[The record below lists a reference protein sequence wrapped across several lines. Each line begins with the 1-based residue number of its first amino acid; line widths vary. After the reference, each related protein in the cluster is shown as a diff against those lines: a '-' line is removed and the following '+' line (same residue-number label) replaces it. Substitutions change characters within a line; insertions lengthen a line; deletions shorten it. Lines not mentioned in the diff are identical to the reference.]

1 MAESFQEFCGDSVI
15 FNESL
20 LIDNWWPEFTP
31 CFQNTLLVWVPSGWL
46 WLTLPFYLGY
56 MCNVKDATPIR
67 VNMLNTLK
75 MFFSIFLSFICVVD
89 ALKAVSDGEKEDVVT
104 AVYVAKGLQ
113 AATFLLAA
121 ILVQLERKLGFVT
134 SGVQFIFWL
143 LTSLAGVV
151 PFYSRIIQQEY
162 NDNLFRFALFYVYYG
177 FVVIA
182 LLLHCFADNPRRQ
195 GYYHMG
201 NVLSPET
208 RASFPSRVTFNW
220 INSLLF
226 KGYRKSLE
234 EEDLFELHPR
244 DKSEKVLPEFWKA
257 WMKEVRKAQ
266 MKNQKKARNAVSTL
280 HHNLMQDR
288 AAHASEKTPLLKA
301 THTSNSDVYFKDKD
315 KDKPQLVQPSLFK
328 VLVKTYGFTLF
339 ISHVW
344 KAVYDLL
351 SFVNPLLTNALI
363 AFIDNRANE
372 QEWKGYVYACSFFLV
387 AVTQSCFYHQ
397 HFHISMTLGMR
408 IKSAVISAVYKKALT
423 ISSDARKESTVGE
436 IVNLMSV
443 DCQRLQDVTGYLYVI
458 WSSPLLIAIALYML
472 WGLLGPSVM
481 AGLGVMILLFPIN
494 GIMAGKLRKYQL
506 QQMKLKDA
514 RIKLMS
520 EVLNGIKVL
529 KLYAWE
535 LSFQEKVLAIRRQ
548 ELALL
553 KKVAYFNAVM
563 SFFWTCAPYLVTLA
577 TFAAYILSSTDNVL
591 DAQKAFVSL
600 SLFNILRMPINAL
613 PMIIP
618 YYIQGWVSVT
628 RVSKFLRAKDLDD
641 ANVQQDPHSDAAIKI
656 ERGNFTWD
664 KELPK
669 PTLRK
674 IDLQIPEGKLVA
686 VVGQVGAG
694 KSSLISAMLGEM
706 EKLTGNV
713 TVKSSLA
720 YVPQEAWIQNAT
732 LRDNITFGQHHSEKK
747 YEQVIE
753 ACALTSDLE
762 ILPGKDMTEI
772 GEKGINLSGGQ
783 KQRVSLARAVYSDA
797 DIYLLDDPLSAVDSH
812 VGKHIFQEV
821 VSQKGILRHKTR
833 VLVTHGVHWL
843 PMTDMIVVLVDG
855 EITEMGTYDE
865 LLSHDGA
872 FAQFLKTY
880 LTQED
885 DTDQED
891 DPEIQEMKSK
901 ILQRVESVTSDGV
914 TSGDEVTRKSK
925 LKRETS
931 VVADASKKLTAP
943 DKPADSGE
951 KLIQEEKAETGR
963 VKFSVFMDYAKAIG
977 GITTFFI
984 FLIFAMYQAAT
995 MASNIWIS
1003 MWTDDALLKNMSLVN
1018 TSDYQNR
1025 NTMYLGVYGA
1035 FGCVQAVVILFYSVL
1050 ASVRM
1055 VQAAGNIHAK
1065 MLYNIL
1071 RSPMSF
1077 FDTTPIGRIVNR
1089 FSRDVETVDNN
1100 LPGVLRMW
1108 INCVFSVMGTLIV
1121 ISYSTPIFLSVIV
1134 PLGILYYLVQRF
1146 YIATS
1151 RQLKRLESTTRSPI
1165 YSHFGETITGA
1176 PSIRAYKV
1184 TDRFIT
1190 ESTQRVDKN
1199 LTFYFAGLAS
1209 NRWLG
1214 FRLEFLGNT
1223 IVLFAALFSVITT
1236 DLPSGIV
1243 GLSVSYALQITQ
1255 ALNWLV
1261 RMTSDLET
1269 NIVSVERMKEYSE
1282 TPTEAEWIDPY
1293 RKPPRL
1299 WPDEGKVT
1307 FENYMTRYRPELDL
1321 VLKGISC
1328 NISGGEKIGIVG
1340 RTGAGKSSL
1349 TVALFRLIEAAG
1361 GRIVVDGRAIDDM
1374 GLHDLRSKLTIL
1386 PQDPVIFSGTL
1397 RMNLDPFDS
1406 HIDEDLWQALEHA
1419 HLKTFVS
1426 ELPSQLEYECG
1437 EGGQNLSVGQRQL
1450 VCLAR
1455 TLLRK
1460 TKILVLDE
1468 ATAAVDMETD
1478 DLIQN
1483 TIKTEFRD
1491 STVITI
1497 AHRLNTIM
1505 DYDRI
1510 LVLDQGLIKE
1520 FDSPATLLADKHSVF
1535 YGMAKDA
1542 NLV

>member
-1 MAESFQEFCGDSVI
+1 MAESFQEFCGDSAI

-20 LIDNWWPEFTP
+20 LFDNWWPEFTP
-31 CFQNTLLVWVPSGWL
+31 CFQNTLLVWVPCGWL

-56 MCNVKDATPIR
+56 MCTVDDPTPLRI
-67 VNMLNTLK
+67 NILNTLK
-75 MFFSIFLSFICVVD
+75 TFFSIFLSFICVVD
-89 ALKAVSDGEKEDVVT
+89 VLKAVSDGEKEDVVT

-113 AATFLLAA
+113 AGTFLLAA
-121 ILVQLERKLGFVT
+121 ILVQLERKRGFIT
-134 SGVQFIFWL
+134 SGIQFIFWL
-143 LTSLAGVV
+143 LTTLAGVV

-162 NDNLFRFALFYVYYG
+162 NDHLFRFALFYVYYV
-177 FVVIA
+177 FVLGG
-182 LLLHCFADNPRRQ
+182 LLLHCFADNPTRQ

-201 NVLSPET
+201 TVLSPET
-208 RASFPSRVTFNW
+208 RASFLSRVTFSW

-244 DKSEKVLPEFWKA
+244 DKSERVLPQFWKA
-257 WMKEVRKAQ
+257 WVKEVRKAQ
-266 MKNQKKARNAVSTL
+266 RKNQEKARYSASTL
-280 HHNLMQDR
+280 NHNLMQDEGAR
-288 AAHASEKTPLLKA
+288 ASEKTPLLQA
-301 THTSNSDVYFKDKD
+301 AHSSHSDVSFKVKD
-315 KDKPQLVQPSLFK
+315 KDKPPQAQPSLFK
-328 VLVKTYGFTLF
+328 VLLKTYGPTLL
-339 ISHVW
+339 ISHLW
-344 KAVYDLL
+344 KAMYDLL

-363 AFIDNRANE
+363 SFIDNRATE
-372 QEWKGYVYACSFFLV
+372 QEWKGYVYACSFFVV
-387 AVTQSCFYHQ
+387 AVTQSCFFHQ

-481 AGLGVMILLFPIN
+481 AGLGVMILLFPVN
-494 GIMAGKLRKYQL
+494 GVMAGKLRKYQL
-506 QQMKLKDA
+506 QLMKLKDA

-520 EVLNGIKVL
+520 EVLNGMKVL

-535 LSFQEKVLAIRRQ
+535 LSFQEKVLVIRRQ

-553 KKVAYFNAVM
+553 RKVAYFNAVM

-618 YYIQGWVSVT
+618 YYIQGWVSVS

-641 ANVQQDPHSDAAIKI
+641 SNVRQDPHSDAAIKV
-656 ERGNFTWD
+656 EQGNFTWD
-664 KELPK
+664 RDLAK

-674 IDLQIPEGKLVA
+674 MNLEVPEGKLVA

-706 EKLTGNV
+706 DKLSGSV
-713 TVKSSLA
+713 TVKSSIA

-732 LRDNITFGQHHSEKK
+732 LRDNITFGQEHNEKK
-747 YEQVIE
+747 YKKIVE

-783 KQRVSLARAVYSDA
+783 KQRVSLARAIYSDA

-821 VSQKGILRHKTR
+821 VGHKGILRHKTR
-833 VLVTHGVHWL
+833 LLVTHGVHWL
-843 PMTDMIVVLVDG
+843 PMTDMVVVLVDG

-880 LTQED
+880 LTQHD
-885 DTDQED
+885 GTDEED
-891 DPEIQEMKSK
+891 DPDIQEMKSR
-901 ILQRVESVTSDGV
+901 ILQRVESVTSDAV
-914 TSGDEVTRKSK
+914 TSGDEGIRKSK
-925 LKRETS
+925 LNRKQS
-931 VVADASKKLTAP
+931 VVADAGKKLT
-943 DKPADSGE
+943 DKPKDTGSGD
-951 KLIQEEKAETGR
+951 KLIQEEKSETGR

-984 FLIFAMYQAAT
+984 FFIFAIYQAAT

-1003 MWTDDALLKNMSLVN
+1003 MWTDDALLKNLSLVN
-1018 TSDYQNR
+1018 TSDYQDKNV
-1025 NTMYLGVYGA
+1025 MYLGVYGA
-1035 FGCVQAVVILFYSVL
+1035 FGVVQAVVILFYSIL
-1050 ASVRM
+1050 ASTRM
-1055 VQAAGNIHAK
+1055 VKAAGNIHAK

-1121 ISYSTPIFLSVIV
+1121 ISYSTPIFLSVII
-1134 PLGILYYLVQRF
+1134 PLAILYYLVQRF

-1165 YSHFGETITGA
+1165 YSHFGETVTGA
-1176 PSIRAYKV
+1176 SSIRAYSV
-1184 TDRFIT
+1184 TDRFIQ

-1199 LTFYFAGLAS
+1199 LVFYFASLAS

-1223 IVLFAALFSVITT
+1223 IVLFAALFSVISK

-1255 ALNWLV
+1255 ALNWMV

-1293 RKPPRL
+1293 RQPPRS
-1299 WPDEGKVT
+1299 WPDEGKVK
-1307 FENYMTRYRPELDL
+1307 FDHYMTRYRSELDL

-1328 NISGGEKIGIVG
+1328 DINGGEKIGIVG

-1361 GRIVVDGRAIDDM
+1361 GRIIVDGRAIDDM

-1419 HLKTFVS
+1419 HLKTFVTG
-1426 ELPSQLEYECG
+1426 LPSQLEYECG

-1478 DLIQN
+1478 DLIQT

-1520 FDSPATLLADKHSVF
+1520 FDTPAALLADKQSVF

>member
-1 MAESFQEFCGDSVI
+1 MAESFETFCGHSAI

-31 CFQNTLLVWVPSGWL
+31 CFQNTLLVWVPCGWL
-46 WLTLPFYLGY
+46 WLTLPIYLGY
-56 MCNVKDATPIR
+56 MCKDKDSRPLP
-67 VNMLNTLK
+67 VNMLNTSK
-75 MFFSIFLSFICVVD
+75 MFFSIFLSFICIMDVMKVVT
-89 ALKAVSDGEKEDVVT
+89 DGEKEDVVT
-104 AVYVAKGLQ
+104 AFYVAKGLQ
-113 AATFLLAA
+113 AVTFLLAA
-121 ILVQLERKLGFVT
+121 ILVQLERKRGFIT

-143 LTSLAGVV
+143 MTSLAGVV
-151 PFYSRIIQQEY
+151 PVYSKIIQQEY
-162 NDNLFRFALFYVYYG
+162 SDHLFRFILFYVFYG
-177 FVVIA
+177 LVLGS
-182 LLLHCFADNPRRQ
+182 LLLHCFADNRKRQ
-195 GYYHMG
+195 EGY
-201 NVLSPET
+201 NKKKVASPET
-208 RASFPSRVTFNW
+208 RASFLSRLSFTW
-220 INSLLF
+220 INPLLF

-234 EEDLFELHPR
+234 VDDLFDLHPR
-244 DKSEKVLPEFWKA
+244 DKSEKVLPHFWKA
-257 WMKEVRKAQ
+257 WMEEVSYTQRK
-266 MKNQKKARNAVSTL
+266 
-280 HHNLMQDR
+280 NLER
-288 AAHASEKTPLLKA
+288 SEKT
-301 THTSNSDVYFKDKD
+301 TSAITPSMVQYVPTENGGVYFKNSGMNTTH
-315 KDKPQLVQPSLFK
+315 QEQPSFFK
-328 VLVKTYGFTLF
+328 VLLKTYGPTLAL
-339 ISHVW
+339 SHVL
-344 KAVYDLL
+344 KLVFDLL
-351 SFVNPLLTNALI
+351 SFVNPMLTDALI

-387 AVTQSCFYHQ
+387 AVIQSCFNHQ
-397 HFHISMTLGMR
+397 HFHISLNLGMR
-408 IKSAVISAVYKKALT
+408 IKSAVISTVYKKALT

-443 DCQRLQDVTGYLYVI
+443 DCQRLQDVTGFLHVV
-458 WSSPLLIAIALYML
+458 WSSPLIIGIALYML
-472 WGLLGPSVM
+472 WGILGISVV
-481 AGLGVMILLFPIN
+481 AGLGVMLLLFPIN
-494 GIMAGKLRKYQL
+494 GILSSKLRKFQL

-514 RIKLMS
+514 RIRLMS

-535 LSFQEKVLAIRRQ
+535 LSFQEKVLVIRRQ

-553 KKVAYFNAVM
+553 KKIAYYNAVM
-563 SFFWTCAPYLVTLA
+563 SFFWRSAPYLVTLA
-577 TFAAYILSSTDNVL
+577 TFSAYILSSADNVL

-600 SLFNILRMPINAL
+600 SLFNLLRMPMITL
-613 PMIIP
+613 PMIVP
-618 YYIQGWVSVT
+618 LLIQGWVSVT
-628 RVSKFLRAKDLDD
+628 RVSKFLRTKDLDD
-641 ANVQQDPHSDAAIKI
+641 SNVQQDPHSDAAIKI

-674 IDLQIPEGKLVA
+674 IDLKIPEGKLVA

-706 EKLTGNV
+706 EKLAGSV
-713 TVKSSLA
+713 TVKSSVA

-732 LRDNITFGQHHSEKK
+732 LRANITFGQVDSEKK
-747 YEQVIE
+747 YKQVIE

-821 VSQKGILRHKTR
+821 VGQKGILRHKTR
-833 VLVTHGVHWL
+833 LLVTHGVHWL

-885 DTDQED
+885 DTEQED

-901 ILQRVESVTSDGV
+901 ILQRLESVTDGSM
-914 TSGDEVTRKSK
+914 SGDDIQSKRK
-925 LKRETS
+925 LNREIS
-931 VVADASKKLTAP
+931 FVDDSSKKLAVP
-943 DKPADSGE
+943 DKAGG
-951 KLIQEEKAETGR
+951 KLIQEEKAQRGR
-963 VKFSVFMDYAKAIG
+963 VKFSVFGDYAKAIG
-977 GITTFFI
+977 VCSTFFI
-984 FLIFAMYQAAT
+984 FFTFAMYQAAT

-1003 MWTDDALLKNMSLVN
+1003 VWTDDGLLKNMSLVN
-1018 TSDYQNR
+1018 TSDYQNK
-1025 NTMYLGVYGA
+1025 NTMYLGVFGG
-1035 FGCVQAVVILFYSVL
+1035 FGCVQAVMILFYSIL
-1050 ASVRM
+1050 AAVKMVR
-1055 VQAAGNIHAK
+1055 AAGRMHAN
-1065 MLYNIL
+1065 MLSRIL

-1077 FDTTPIGRIVNR
+1077 YDTTPIGRIVNR
-1089 FSRDVETVDNN
+1089 FSRDVETVDNT
-1100 LPGVLRMW
+1100 LPALIRIW
-1108 INCVFSVMGTLIV
+1108 INCVFNVMGTLIV
-1121 ISYSTPIFLSVIV
+1121 ISYSTPIFLSVII
-1134 PLGILYYLVQRF
+1134 PLAIFYFLVQRF
-1146 YIATS
+1146 YIQTS

-1184 TDRFIT
+1184 NDRFIR
-1190 ESTQRVDKN
+1190 ESSERVDKN
-1199 LTFYFAGLAS
+1199 LTFFSAGLAS
-1209 NRWLG
+1209 NRWLAV
-1214 FRLEFLGNT
+1214 RLELLGNS

-1255 ALNWLV
+1255 SLSWMV
-1261 RMTSDLET
+1261 RMTSDIEA

-1282 TPTEAEWIDPY
+1282 ISTEAEWSDLSRQPSAS
-1293 RKPPRL
+1293 
-1299 WPDEGKVT
+1299 WPEEGKVK
-1307 FENYMTRYRPELDL
+1307 FDDYMTRYRPGLDL

-1328 NISGGEKIGIVG
+1328 DIRGGEKIGIVG

-1397 RMNLDPFDS
+1397 RMNLDPFNS
-1406 HIDEDLWQALEHA
+1406 HSDEDLWHALEHA
-1419 HLKTFVS
+1419 HLKTFVT

-1437 EGGQNLSVGQRQL
+1437 EGGLNLSVGQRQL

-1520 FDSPATLLADKHSVF
+1520 FDSPASLLADKHSVF

>member
-1 MAESFQEFCGDSVI
+1 MAESFKTFCGDSVI

-20 LIDNWWPEFTP
+20 LFDNWWPEFTP
-31 CFQNTLLVWVPSGWL
+31 CFQNTLLVWVPCGWL

-56 MCNVKDATPIR
+56 LCKVKDSKPLR
-67 VNMLNTLK
+67 VNMLNTSK

-89 ALKAVSDGEKEDVVT
+89 VMKVVTDGEDVVT
-104 AVYVAKGLQ
+104 AVYAARGLQ
-113 AATFLLAA
+113 VVTFLLAA
-121 ILVQLERKLGFVT
+121 ILVQVERKRGFIT
-134 SGVQFIFWL
+134 SGIQFIFWL
-143 LTSLAGVV
+143 LTTLAGVV

-162 NDNLFRFALFYVYYG
+162 KDHLFRFVLFYVYHG
-177 FVVIA
+177 LVLA
-182 LLLHCFADNPRRQ
+182 TLLLHCFADSRKRQ
-195 GYYHMG
+195 GSYSMQKE
-201 NVLSPET
+201 VQSPET
-208 RASFPSRVTFNW
+208 RASFLNRVTFHW

-244 DKSEKVLPEFWKA
+244 DKSERVLPQFWKA
-257 WMKEVRKAQ
+257 WVKEVRRTQK
-266 MKNQKKARNAVSTL
+266 KNQEKYGNDAATS
-280 HHNLMQDR
+280 HHNMVQYD
-288 AAHASEKTPLLKA
+288 ASEVT
-301 THTSNSDVYFKDKD
+301 TGGVSFKSKVKD
-315 KDKPQLVQPSLFK
+315 KDKPHRAQPSFFK
-328 VLVKTYGFTLF
+328 VLVKTYGPTLL
-339 ISHVW
+339 ISHLM
-344 KAVYDLL
+344 KFVYDLL
-351 SFVNPLLTNALI
+351 TFVNPLLTNALI
-363 AFIDNRANE
+363 SFIDNRATE
-372 QEWKGYVYACSFFLV
+372 QEWKGYVYACSFFVIAL
-387 AVTQSCFYHQ
+387 TQSCFFHQ

-423 ISSDARKESTVGE
+423 ISSDARKKSTVGE

-443 DCQRLQDVTGYLYVI
+443 DCQRLQDTTGFLHVV
-458 WSSPLLIAIALYML
+458 WSSPLLIAIAFYML
-472 WGLLGPSVM
+472 WGILGPSVL
-481 AGLGVMILLFPIN
+481 AGLGVVVLLFPIN
-494 GIMAGKLRKYQL
+494 SFLSGKLRQYQRQL
-506 QQMKLKDA
+506 MKLKDS

-535 LSFQEKVLAIRRQ
+535 LSFQEKVQDIRRQ

-553 KKVAYFNAVM
+553 RKVAYFNAVM
-563 SFFWTCAPYLVTLA
+563 SFLWRTAPYLLTLA
-577 TFAAYILSSTDNVL
+577 TFSAYILSSPDNVL

-600 SLFNILRMPINAL
+600 SLFNILRMPMITL
-613 PMIIP
+613 PMIVQFL
-618 YYIQGWVSVT
+618 IQGWVSVS

-641 ANVQQDPHSDAAIKI
+641 LNVRQDPHSDAAIKV
-656 ERGNFTWD
+656 EQGNFTWD
-664 KELPK
+664 RELPK

-674 IDLQIPEGKLVA
+674 VNLEIPEGKLVA

-706 EKLTGNV
+706 DKLSGSV
-713 TVKSSLA
+713 TVKSSVA

-732 LRDNITFGQHHSEKK
+732 LRDNITFGQEHHEKK
-747 YEQVIE
+747 YKKIVE

-762 ILPGKDMTEI
+762 ILPGKDMIEI

-783 KQRVSLARAVYSDA
+783 KQRVSLARAIYSDA
-797 DIYLLDDPLSAVDSH
+797 DIYLMDDPLSAVDSH

-821 VSQKGILRHKTR
+821 VGHKGILRNKTR
-833 VLVTHGVHWL
+833 LLVTHGVHWL
-843 PMTDMIVVLVDG
+843 PMTDMVVVLVDG

-885 DTDQED
+885 SPKQEV
-891 DPEIQEMKSK
+891 DPQIQEMKSK
-901 ILQRVESVTSDGV
+901 IRHRLESVTSDGS
-914 TSGDEVTRKSK
+914 TLEDEVTSILTRQ
-925 LKRETS
+925 TS
-931 VVADASKKLTAP
+931 VVTDAGKKLTAQA
-943 DKPADSGE
+943 KAGGN
-951 KLIQEEKAETGR
+951 KLIQEEKSETGR

-977 GITTFFI
+977 GFTTFFI
-984 FLIFAMYQAAT
+984 FFIFAIYQAAT
-995 MASNIWIS
+995 MASNVWIS
-1003 MWTDDALLKNMSLVN
+1003 VWTGDALLKNISLVN
-1018 TSDYQNR
+1018 TSDYQNK
-1025 NTMYLGVYGA
+1025 NTMYLGVFGA
-1035 FGCVQAVVILFYSVL
+1035 FGCIQAVVILFYSVL
-1050 ASVRM
+1050 SAVKMVRAASRM
-1055 VQAAGNIHAK
+1055 HAK
-1065 MLYNIL
+1065 MLSRVL

-1100 LPGVLRMW
+1100 LPALFRMW
-1108 INCVFSVMGTLIV
+1108 INCVFNVTGTLIV
-1121 ISYSTPIFLSVIV
+1121 ISYSTPIFLSVII
-1134 PLGILYYLVQRF
+1134 PLAILYYLVQRF
-1146 YIATS
+1146 YIQTS

-1176 PSIRAYKV
+1176 SSIRAYNV
-1184 TDRFIT
+1184 TDRFIMKSS
-1190 ESTQRVDKN
+1190 ERVDKN
-1199 LTFYFAGLAS
+1199 LTFFSAWLAS

-1214 FRLEFLGNT
+1214 VRLEFLGNT

-1236 DLPSGIV
+1236 NLPSGIV

-1255 ALNWLV
+1255 SLSLLV
-1261 RMTSDLET
+1261 RMTSDIEA

-1282 TPTEAEWIDPY
+1282 IQSEAEWIVPS
-1293 RKPPRL
+1293 RQPPRS

-1307 FENYMTRYRPELDL
+1307 FDHYETRYRSELDL

-1328 NISGGEKIGIVG
+1328 DINGGEKIGIVG

-1361 GRIVVDGRAIDDM
+1361 GRIIVDGRAIDDM

-1406 HIDEDLWQALEHA
+1406 HSDEDLWQALEHA
-1419 HLKTFVS
+1419 HLKTFVT

-1478 DLIQN
+1478 DLIQT

-1510 LVLDQGLIKE
+1510 LVLDQGLVKE
-1520 FDSPATLLADKHSVF
+1520 FDTPAALLTDKQSVF